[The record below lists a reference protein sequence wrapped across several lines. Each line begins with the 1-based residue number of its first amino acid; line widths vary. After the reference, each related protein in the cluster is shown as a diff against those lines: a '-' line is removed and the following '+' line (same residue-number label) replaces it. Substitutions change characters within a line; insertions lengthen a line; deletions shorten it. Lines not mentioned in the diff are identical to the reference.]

1 MEREIYVLTSV
12 DKNRSLDDG
21 LYTSVFTSKKECIDS
36 IIETLIEYDYFS
48 NYNKEEGEKED
59 ERSKAITTLRQ
70 KIDKT
75 NQFDEPDLYFF
86 EIFKHTI

>member
-1 MEREIYVLTSV
+1 MKRKIYVLTSV
-12 DKNRSLDDG
+12 GKNRSLDDG
-21 LYTSVFTSKKECIDS
+21 LYTSVFTNKKECIDF

-48 NYNKEEGEKED
+48 NYKEEDED
-59 ERSKAITTLRQ
+59 ERSKAIATLRQ

-86 EIFKHTI
+86 DISKHTI